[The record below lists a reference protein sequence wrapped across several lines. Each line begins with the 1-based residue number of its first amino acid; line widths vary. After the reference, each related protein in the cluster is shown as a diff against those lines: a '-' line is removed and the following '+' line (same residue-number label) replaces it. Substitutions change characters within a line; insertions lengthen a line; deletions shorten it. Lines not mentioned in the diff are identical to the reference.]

1 MKVVSIR
8 LSEAAVARYQA
19 LADQVWPSPIPLST
33 YLKRRLEKG
42 DAVAEHLD
50 SLRLDIR
57 DLAFDVGRGHGLSD
71 GGQVDGVAIE
81 TLLLLR
87 AIANP
92 QHVRMVH
99 AELQR
104 HGITPWQAE
113 TSR

>member
-1 MKVVSIR
+1 MTVVSIR

-42 DAVAEHLD
+42 DAIAEHLD

-57 DLAFDVGRGHGLSD
+57 DLAVDVGRGHGVPD
-71 GGQVDGVAIE
+71 GGQANSVAIE

-104 HGITPWQAE
+104 QRIMPWQAE
-113 TSR
+113 ISQ

>member
-1 MKVVSIR
+1 MTVVSIR

-42 DAVAEHLD
+42 DAIAEHLD

-57 DLAFDVGRGHGLSD
+57 DLAIDIGRGNGRD
-71 GGQVDGVAIE
+71 GSHADSVAIE

-87 AIANP
+87 AVANP
-92 QHVRMVH
+92 QHVRMVQ

-104 HGITPWQAE
+104 QGITPWQAE
-113 TSR
+113 TSQ